1 MKKIY
6 FVLAALF
13 LTTGLIAQA
22 PQKISYQAV
31 IRNTAGLLVVN
42 QQIGMRIS
50 ILRGMALALPVYV
63 ETQAPV
69 SNANGLVTLEIGG
82 GNPVTG
88 TFVAIDWAD
97 GTYFIETETDPA
109 GGTDYTI
116 TGTSQLLS
124 VPYALHARTA
134 ESVTGSGGF
143 THYTGEL
150 FGGGI
155 VVGVWKESGV
165 EHGLIASLKD
175 LSPSAFWSDVP
186 ETQVGPSAQSPYDGR
201 ANTAAIIFQ
210 SANPESAAWLCDSY
224 SNDGYSDWYLPA
236 AWELDQCYAAAM
248 IVNTVLGPV
257 NGFQFDVYWGSTE
270 DPYIENS
277 AWIKTFYNGRSGSV
291 QKDAFTRVRAVRRF

>member
-6 FVLAALF
+6 FVLAVLF
-13 LTTGLIAQA
+13 LTAGLNAQA

-31 IRNTAGLLVVN
+31 IRNPAGQLVVN
-42 QQIGMRIS
+42 QLIGMRIS
-50 ILRGMALALPVYV
+50 ILKGMAASVPVYI
-63 ETQAPV
+63 ETQSPV

-82 GNPVTG
+82 GKPVTG
-88 TFVAIDWAD
+88 AFGSIDWAN
-97 GTYFIETETDPA
+97 GTYYIETETDPA

-116 TGTSQLLS
+116 TGSSQLLS
-124 VPYALHARTA
+124 VPYALHAKTA
-134 ESVTGSGGF
+134 ESVTGNSGF
-143 THYTGEL
+143 AHFTGEL

-165 EHGLIASLKD
+165 EHGLIASLTD
-175 LSPSAFWSDVP
+175 ISASAFWSDVT
-186 ETQVGPSAQSPYDGR
+186 EIQVGPSAQSPYDGR

-257 NGFQFDVYWGSTE
+257 NGFRFDVYWGSTE

-277 AWIKTFYNGRSGSV
+277 AWIKTIYNGKSGSV